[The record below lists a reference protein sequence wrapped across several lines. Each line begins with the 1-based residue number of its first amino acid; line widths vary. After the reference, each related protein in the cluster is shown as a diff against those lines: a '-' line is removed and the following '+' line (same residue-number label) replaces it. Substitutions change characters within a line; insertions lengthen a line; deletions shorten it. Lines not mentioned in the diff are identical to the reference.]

1 MEQRHTNTKENSTV
15 KKLVIRF
22 VVTFAF
28 LLALGSF
35 FGGVKAPAAHAS
47 THTTA
52 AATSSNI
59 TIVNCTDQNFFVFH
73 SLTAA
78 DMCFAGAGYTPI
90 TIPDV
95 FVACSG
101 NNTADIYTQ
110 SGTFFAAA
118 GAGCHGFPNGPV
130 TVIGIN
136 IR

>member
-1 MEQRHTNTKENSTV
+1 MNPGHGKTKEKNTV
-15 KKLVIRF
+15 KTLVTRIAI
-22 VVTFAF
+22 TFAL
-28 LLALGSF
+28 LLALGAF
-35 FGGVKAPAAHAS
+35 FGGVSSPTAHAA

-52 AATSSNI
+52 ATASSNI

-73 SLTAA
+73 SLNGP

-95 FVACSG
+95 FAACSG

-110 SGTFFAAA
+110 SGTYFAAA